1 MEEEEEEE
9 APEKCSIQEKV
20 SRGIKYIYILPNIET
35 KSKSVPLNEP
45 RHELEEFL
53 RNQALHNKPESNKED
68 EVLKIVENKNK
79 RESFQLPEKTI
90 QIGRKHV
97 KKNRKE
103 VYIYKMIFC

>member
-1 MEEEEEEE
+1 MEKEEEE

-20 SRGIKYIYILPNIET
+20 SRGIKYIYILPNIGI
-35 KSKSVPLNEP
+35 KSKSVPLNES
-45 RHELEEFL
+45 RHELEAFL
-53 RNQALHNKPESNKED
+53 RNQALRDKSESNKED

-79 RESFQLPEKTI
+79 RESFQLPANTI

-103 VYIYKMIFC
+103 VNIYNMIFC